1 MSFFA
6 RTEPTGPSASASR
19 GIDSAPD
26 RPPLAAAGDPP
37 YARPVTAPRLAF
49 ALAAAALAG
58 PALAQPAPATSP
70 PAPVQP
76 AAAESLARPADDG
89 ALTALAFALAT
100 SPAAGQ
106 LPLGAPA
113 PGSAGGAVVEI
124 TLEVSAREVTFQE
137 LPRIRALPEGAPR
150 RATWRV
156 ERVNLPS
163 HLEPGVPYR
172 DVTVRVFL
180 VATPSAL
187 EALLADGRRAAASLR
202 VVPARYGPP

>member
-1 MSFFA
+1 V
-6 RTEPTGPSASASR
+6 
-19 GIDSAPD
+19 I
-26 RPPLAAAGDPP
+26 
-37 YARPVTAPRLAF
+37 APRLAP
-49 ALAAAALAG
+49 ALLAAALAA
-58 PALAQPAPATSP
+58 PALAQLAAATT
-70 PAPVQP
+70 QP
-76 AAAESLARPADDG
+76 AAAATQPAASDPASARTEDDR

-113 PGSAGGAVVEI
+113 PGSAGGAVVEL

-137 LPRIRALPEGAPR
+137 APRLHAVPEGAPR

-163 HLEPGVPYR
+163 HLEPGVVYR
-172 DVTVRVFL
+172 DVIVRVFL
-180 VATPSAL
+180 VATPAAL

-202 VVPARYGPP
+202 VMPSRYGPP